1 MGEREGG
8 YDGVIDDEEHC
19 HGEGSPGRQKVIM
32 AVGFVG
38 AGDESLGLI
47 NAGSGEEGKDDGGG
61 RGDG

>member
-1 MGEREGG
+1 
-8 YDGVIDDEEHC
+8 
-19 HGEGSPGRQKVIM
+19 M